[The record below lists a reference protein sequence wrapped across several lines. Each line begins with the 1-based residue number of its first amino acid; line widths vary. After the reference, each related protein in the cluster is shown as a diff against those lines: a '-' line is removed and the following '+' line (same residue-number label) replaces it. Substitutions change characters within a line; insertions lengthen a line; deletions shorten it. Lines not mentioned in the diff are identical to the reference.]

1 MNSNAVLFMGLSL
14 VAGVQLYKYNK
25 QLMAGLLLI
34 LTIVGIIVTKNS
46 GLSIGMAIIVTYILG
61 SYFGG
66 GDTVEGFDIGA
77 IMDKVKEEAGNQ
89 LVAGSAA
96 SQLSKKMYEED
107 EELSQKVTDKDS
119 KYYGKREWAK
129 YLEVTEADEVKEKLK
144 QGDLP
149 EEVTVDALYDAI
161 KALSDADG
169 EEEKKE
175 EYTNALKSKNVN
187 KALERGETF
196 SINPKDT
203 LTNLY
208 KSLDKKEVSGITK
221 DTQNLIETQKK
232 LIETLNVMGPSLKQS
247 KDILDTFKNYFGD
260 DLKF

>member
-1 MNSNAVLFMGLSL
+1 MNSNAVLFL
-14 VAGVQLYKYNK
+14 VLATISGAQLYKYNRS
-25 QLMAGLLLI
+25 LMIGLLLI

-46 GLSIGMAIIVTYILG
+46 GLSIGMAIIITYILS

-66 GDTVEGFDIGA
+66 GDTIEGFDISA
-77 IMDKVKEEAGNQ
+77 IVDKVKEEAGKQ
-89 LVAGSAA
+89 LVAGTATSKLA
-96 SQLSKKMYEED
+96 KKMYEED
-107 EELSQKVTDKDS
+107 DELSKKITDKDS

-129 YLEVTEADEVKEKLK
+129 YLEVTDKDKVIEKLK
-144 QGDLP
+144 QSDLP
-149 EEVTVDALYDAI
+149 EDITVDALYDAI
-161 KALSDADG
+161 KTLADADG
-169 EEEKKE
+169 EEEKE
-175 EYTNALKSKNVN
+175 DYTNALKSKKAN
-187 KALERGETF
+187 KSLEKGEKF
-196 SINPKDT
+196 SINQKDT

-247 KDILDTFKNYFGD
+247 KDILDTFKDYFGD